1 MSALNKKK
9 TKNKTFFKKLSS
21 GRNDNKSNVYAQLFS
36 SVATNPGQN
45 KQAGLQ
51 QRHHLPDFKYL
62 NKFLW

>member
-1 MSALNKKK
+1 MSALNKKI
-9 TKNKTFFKKLSS
+9 NKTFFKKLSS
-21 GRNDNKSNVYAQLFS
+21 GRNDNKSNDYAQLFS

-62 NKFLW
+62 NKFLR